1 MQKSPL
7 YPHSGGAAPL
17 GAGGVGW
24 HNGSGC
30 PSVYYQQEN
39 DQLSWKKRLIILQLF
54 RVVRNEP
61 HSVIAGAARLLT
73 KYNITKIM
81 KFEAFHIGITIECG
95 MKHKTGE
102 KDVISLAIASQLDLS
117 EWLIHIL
124 LYLILFDVKCVLHA

>member
-7 YPHSGGAAPL
+7 YPHSGGAAPS

-73 KYNITKIM
+73 KYNVTIIM
-81 KFEAFHIGITIECG
+81 KFQVFHIYRNHYRIWHEI
-95 MKHKTGE
+95 
-102 KDVISLAIASQLDLS
+102 
-117 EWLIHIL
+117 
-124 LYLILFDVKCVLHA
+124 

>member
-1 MQKSPL
+1 M
-7 YPHSGGAAPL
+7 

-61 HSVIAGAARLLT
+61 HSVIAGAARLLA
-73 KYNITKIM
+73 KYNVTIIM
-81 KFEAFHIGITIECG
+81 KFQV
-95 MKHKTGE
+95 KTGQI
-102 KDVISLAIASQLDLS
+102 KYCILMSLENVA
-117 EWLIHIL
+117 
-124 LYLILFDVKCVLHA
+124 